1 MKRILSVVVSAVLAG
16 CGGGVGGLV
25 SMAPEAPDMERA
37 RGGGAVT
44 EYEEACAEVYTVEG
58 RFRACGLPWCDPG
71 HPGTCVT
78 PMPIPFPQDGAM
90 EQ

>member
-16 CGGGVGGLV
+16 CGGGGGPV
-25 SMAPEAPDMERA
+25 SMVLEEPNMEGA
-37 RGGGAVT
+37 RGGVSVT

-71 HPGTCVT
+71 HPGVCVT
-78 PMPIPFPQDGAM
+78 PLPSPLPQGGAKDH
-90 EQ
+90 